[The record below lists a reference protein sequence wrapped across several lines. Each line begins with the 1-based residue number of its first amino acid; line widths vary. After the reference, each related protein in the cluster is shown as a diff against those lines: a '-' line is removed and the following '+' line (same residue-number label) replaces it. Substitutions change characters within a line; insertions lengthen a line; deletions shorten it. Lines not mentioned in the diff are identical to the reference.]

1 VSVSLNITMAA
12 ISKAFLN
19 KVLKMDGVRFLIA
32 GKL

>member
-1 VSVSLNITMAA
+1 MAA

-19 KVLKMDGVRFLIA
+19 KVSKMDGVRFLIA